1 MYFTDW
7 SVFSVPLL
15 RLISAKRLRQI
26 KSFSAIITTLLEY
39 RCYPAATCVAER
51 IFSVISSNAHLVP
64 KLNQQ
69 DIDSFIDAIISLEI
83 YSEVDKSSVLEKY
96 IVPVFTLLT
105 LQQQCQLLVD
115 LQANDNSRLRG
126 SPACLELYKTLTN
139 SLIRSD
145 ICRPGITP
153 DILKVINC
161 YLQLNDKKIMDD
173 FVYHILWRVESRET
187 RTLNVWLEKL
197 LTAASCSP
205 FAKSSLLDVLD
216 KKINLMKIACL
227 EFPWKEDDMWRSDL
241 SRLFIVLL
249 RIERSPKLADSVRL
263 ESLTPIYQK
272 MNPNQL
278 KNLVADLLKHGNPHM
293 KKHPSTHD
301 ALFKMGYSLL
311 QKDCSSFKGELPIQF
326 LVGILNCFANWR
338 GLSLARLFIADIC
351 GNEKWNWRGKSQL
364 VRAVLTSTDI
374 WHKFIENETTDGLV
388 RNIQTD
394 LLRSWIAGL
403 EVATAS
409 ESNAIEFRSNVSEC
423 FLFFVREE
431 KQFYSSQTDP
441 NSTLF
446 PNDLFTPLFEKM
458 PVQELARLIWN
469 IYQAD
474 VKEVQSLKKYPS
486 VLNVYRKL
494 CQQFV
499 NKCDV
504 MLCELP
510 CNMLVE
516 TAKSLLWLGDE
527 SFSLF
532 TDKIIAAHRVDKPNC
547 IILKIAES
555 ADIRELSDSFPPA
568 RESLRRLLE
577 LRVST
582 VTKVLQKEDVWLPEH
597 PKVEKFLRSS
607 DQKMTYANFSS
618 TEEAHQFAIFLCS
631 FGAANGF
638 SVEVQTEGVGY
649 ETICKIVKI
658 DWPKSNPHPTELLLS
673 SEKTALEKIIEE
685 LKVQPDLGAS
695 DVALLDSPCSKKQK
709 LDISFTGK
717 SD

>member
-1 MYFTDW
+1 MSVFIIVSYFTDW

-15 RLISAKRLRQI
+15 RLISSKRLRQI
-26 KSFSAIITTLLEY
+26 KSFSAIVTTLLEY

-51 IFSVISSNAHLVP
+51 IFSVISSNAHLLP
-64 KLNQQ
+64 KLKQK
-69 DIDSFIDAIISLEI
+69 DIDSYMDAIISLQM
-83 YSEVDKSSVLEKY
+83 YSEVDKSLILEKY

-105 LQQQCQLLVD
+105 PQQQCQLLVD

-126 SPACLELYKTLTN
+126 SPACLELYKTLTK
-139 SLIRSD
+139 SLIQSD
-145 ICRPGITP
+145 LCLPP
-153 DILKVINC
+153 EVVLKVI
-161 YLQLNDKKIMDD
+161 
-173 FVYHILWRVESRET
+173 
-187 RTLNVWLEKL
+187 
-197 LTAASCSP
+197 
-205 FAKSSLLDVLD
+205 
-216 KKINLMKIACL
+216 
-227 EFPWKEDDMWRSDL
+227 
-241 SRLFIVLL
+241 
-249 RIERSPKLADSVRL
+249 
-263 ESLTPIYQK
+263 
-272 MNPNQL
+272 
-278 KNLVADLLKHGNPHM
+278 
-293 KKHPSTHD
+293 
-301 ALFKMGYSLL
+301 
-311 QKDCSSFKGELPIQF
+311 DCHL
-326 LVGILNCFANWR
+326 
-338 GLSLARLFIADIC
+338 
-351 GNEKWNWRGKSQL
+351 
-364 VRAVLTSTDI
+364 
-374 WHKFIENETTDGLV
+374 H
-388 RNIQTD
+388 
-394 LLRSWIAGL
+394 LLRSWIAEL

-431 KQFYSSQTDP
+431 KKFYSSQTDP

-474 VKEVQSLKKYPS
+474 VKEVQSLKKFPS